1 MILYHLLLQC
11 RHQCLLEFSAIISQ
25 QLAVKNSSIQITLL
39 YYNNHYQTHKRHDKV
54 TSLSASKAQ
63 NCAVCFISVCFC
75 CCLPNFVK
83 QCRGTKNK
91 ELTILVYQW
100 ILVYLNPLFQVFLC
114 VLCLMAILPKMPSK
128 NLMQKIHKNVNE

>member
-1 MILYHLLLQC
+1 MILYHLLVLC
-11 RHQCLLEFSAIISQ
+11 RHQCRLEFSAIISQ

-39 YYNNHYQTHKRHDKV
+39 LHQPLPDTQTTRQSDV
-54 TSLSASKAQ
+54 TECSKAQ
-63 NCAVCFISVCFC
+63 NCAVYFISVCFC

-114 VLCLMAILPKMPSK
+114 VLSCQNGS
-128 NLMQKIHKNVNE
+128 